1 MTKLINFLTYDEIK
15 ELIRWAKEKDTKLA
29 IVLGAGSGL
38 RISEIVGQKQRYT
51 KCCDAL
57 VSIRVDVVPNNFG
70 EQKKRKTRY
79 CINCNKIIK
88 QMDVYDSKKKDDWS
102 IPPLAKDMVD
112 LQNHQIR
119 IVQGKGK
126 KDRITVTSPWL
137 KEHHLR
143 LLPILL
149 PQRTLQYRF
158 NVLTKKVIGKQ
169 LNFHMLRHSFG
180 NYMVVEKKVPM
191 TVVQQLMGHARV
203 DVTALYSQANPK
215 QAISSAWEAFE

>member
-1 MTKLINFLTYDEIK
+1 MWFKKGKTEMET
-15 ELIRWAKEKDTKLA
+15 
-29 IVLGAGSGL
+29 
-38 RISEIVGQKQRYT
+38 
-51 KCCDAL
+51 
-57 VSIRVDVVPNNFG
+57 
-70 EQKKRKTRY
+70 QKKRK
-79 CINCNKIIK
+79 IK
-88 QMDVYDSKKKDDWS
+88 CCSKCGKQVTSKDTYLSTKKDDWS

-143 LLPILL
+143 FLPILL

-158 NVLTKKVIGKQ
+158 NVLTKRVIGKP

-191 TVVQQLMGHARV
+191 TVVQQLMGHTRL
-203 DVTALYSQANPK
+203 DTTAIYSKANPK
-215 QAISSAWEAFE
+215 QAIESAWEAFE